1 MNPKTFIITVIQHD
15 TTYRYFTTTT
25 RVKALFSW
33 HENRRTWDVRSPV
46 VRLSAAADQETLR
59 QWTPVRRSPHSVPSY
74 VKLSHI
80 YIYSY
85 VYIYIHIF
93 SSYILYSLGTWH
105 ESTNRLESNPFL
117 KSLRH
122 KPFRLEREEREE
134 REERVAVGVGFKPS
148 NSGTR
153 FCGGGPR
160 TLHAELPEEL
170 PEPSGPGLE
179 SSLPGLDFDFHKST
193 TKAGSF
199 PKYCRR
205 VCSRGVK
212 KTFLLSSKSSM
223 PLPRLA

>member
-1 MNPKTFIITVIQHD
+1 MIQLTDISPQLRESKPCFHD
-15 TTYRYFTTTT
+15 TKTVAPGMSGHPSYDFLQLPT
-25 RVKALFSW
+25 R
-33 HENRRTWDVRSPV
+33 RPC
-46 VRLSAAADQETLR
+46 
-59 QWTPVRRSPHSVPSY
+59 QWTPVRRSPHSVASY

-80 YIYSY
+80 YIYRFICTY
-85 VYIYIHIF
+85 IYIYIHIF

-134 REERVAVGVGFKPS
+134 RVAVGVGVGVAKPS

-170 PEPSGPGLE
+170 PEPSGPGLA

-193 TKAGSF
+193 TNAGSF